1 MRFVLRGCELWC
13 ASLWSDLCSVMILRA
28 SNVAIL
34 FKLSPLGFSVLSW
47 RIRRKRSEVLRG
59 LLPRFLRFAS
69 WVVMLPLIYFYWFVF
84 VQKNSQHPKV
94 TFFGKRISCVTGFVC
109 ASCQH
114 WLSPRQKL
122 LQIVMLC
129 LISRSVVD
137 LEALCAIATVISDL
151 FLPLPT
157 MTCRPP
163 TRLRAQSLLIW
174 QVSALGLSHI
184 SILRDTR
191 EGYIDN
197 PEINCL

>member
-1 MRFVLRGCELWC
+1 MGSYAATDIFLPVL
-13 ASLWSDLCSVMILRA
+13 
-28 SNVAIL
+28 
-34 FKLSPLGFSVLSW
+34 FF
-47 RIRRKRSEVLRG
+47 
-59 LLPRFLRFAS
+59 
-69 WVVMLPLIYFYWFVF
+69 
-84 VQKNSQHPKV
+84 QKNSQRPSI
-94 TFFGKRISCVTGFVC
+94 TFFAGRIFCVTGFVC

-137 LEALCAIATVISDL
+137 LEALCVIATVISDL
-151 FLPLPT
+151 VLPLLT
-157 MTCRPP
+157 MTRQSF
-163 TRLRAQSLLIW
+163 TRLRAQGPLIR

-197 PEINCL
+197 PEINCP

>member
-1 MRFVLRGCELWC
+1 MTH
-13 ASLWSDLCSVMILRA
+13 
-28 SNVAIL
+28 
-34 FKLSPLGFSVLSW
+34 SPEAF
-47 RIRRKRSEVLRG
+47 RG
-59 LLPRFLRFAS
+59 LARFFATLVKVCIMGS
-69 WVVMLPLIYFYWFVF
+69 YVATDIFLLVLFFH
-84 VQKNSQHPKV
+84 KNSQHPKI
-94 TFFGKRISCVTGFVC
+94 TFFGGRISCVTGFVC

-137 LEALCAIATVISDL
+137 LEALCVIATVISDL
-151 FLPLPT
+151 VLPLPT
-157 MTCRPP
+157 MSCRSV

-197 PEINCL
+197 PEINCP